1 MREITITG
9 NSAAF
14 GSVGAGRAA
23 IERSSYFFS
32 SFSAAE
38 FMQ

>member
-1 MREITITG
+1 MPAEAPVIATTSGLEILSCQTSG
-9 NSAAF
+9 
-14 GSVGAGRAA
+14 
-23 IERSSYFFS
+23 YFSFS